1 MKLIS
6 WNVNGLRACLKKG
19 FAGYLEA
26 ERPDIICLQE
36 VKAFPD
42 QVPYDFPEDMRVFW
56 NPAEKPGYSG
66 TLMATRLPVKS
77 HRLGM
82 GIDAHDKEGRVIAL
96 ELEDLWVATVYT
108 PNSQNELRRLPYR
121 EQEWDP
127 AFLAF
132 MKELEQEK
140 PVVFCGDLNVA
151 HREIDLANPK
161 SNRRNA
167 GFTDEERAG
176 FDRILEAG
184 FLDTFREFYPDEPG
198 QYSWWSYRGGARKR
212 NVGWRIDYVCAS
224 ASLKPRL
231 KRAFI
236 RQEVMGSDHCPVGLE
251 FSAD

>member
-19 FAGYLEA
+19 FAEFVEA
-26 ERPDIICLQE
+26 EQPDIICLQE
-36 VKAFPD
+36 IKAFPD
-42 QVPYDFPEDMRVFW
+42 QVPYDFPGDMEVFW
-56 NPAEKPGYSG
+56 NSAKKPGYSG
-66 TLMATRLPVKS
+66 TLLATRLPVKS
-77 HRLGM
+77 HRLGL
-82 GIDAHDKEGRVIAL
+82 GIDKHDQEGRVIAV

-121 EQEWDP
+121 ETEWDP
-127 AFLAF
+127 AFLSF
-132 MKELEQEK
+132 MKELEQDK

-176 FDRILEAG
+176 FDRILDAG
-184 FLDTFREFYPDEPG
+184 FLDTFREFYPDEPD
-198 QYSWWSYRGGARKR
+198 QYSWWSYRAGARKR

-231 KRAFI
+231 KGAFI
-236 RQEVMGSDHCPVGLE
+236 QQGVFGSDHCPVGLE
-251 FSAD
+251 LTE

>member
-1 MKLIS
+1 MNIIS

-19 FAGYLEA
+19 FAEFVEA
-26 ERPDIICLQE
+26 EQPDILCLQE
-36 VKAFPD
+36 TKAFPD
-42 QVPYDFPEDMRVFW
+42 QVPYDFPSDMEVFW
-56 NPAEKPGYSG
+56 NPARKPGYSG
-66 TLMATRLPVKS
+66 TLIASRVPVRS
-77 HRLGM
+77 HRLGI
-82 GIDAHDKEGRVIAL
+82 GIEKHDQEGRVIAL
-96 ELEDLWVATVYT
+96 ELEDIWVVTVYT

-127 AFLAF
+127 DFLAYVR
-132 MKELEQEK
+132 ELEQDK

-151 HREIDLANPK
+151 HREIDLSNPK

-184 FLDTFREFYPDEPG
+184 FLDTFREFYPEATE
-198 QYSWWSYRGGARKR
+198 QYSWWSYRAGARKR

-224 ASLKPRL
+224 AALQPRL
-231 KRAFI
+231 KQAFI

-251 FSAD
+251 LA